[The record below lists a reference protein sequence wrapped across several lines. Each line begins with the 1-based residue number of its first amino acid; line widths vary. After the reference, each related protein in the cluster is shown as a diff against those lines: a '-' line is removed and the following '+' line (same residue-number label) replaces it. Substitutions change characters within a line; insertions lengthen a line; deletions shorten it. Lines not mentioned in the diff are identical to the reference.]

1 MTAKTNPPVPKQTIT
16 VENDTVTLKIGD
28 QSIAIDTDTIKYS
41 RTVEPPALGPVSG
54 SAKASASKEEK
65 DGRDIYTASVAMEG
79 AIKLSGKLPLA
90 YGLQLTAEGGVSRQ
104 GKVQFQ
110 LSVPEGVQP
119 GTINPFDPARLP
131 KGVIITLDQSE
142 TNGRKGELGL
152 QRGGVGV
159 NVTGEREIKEGSS
172 VSVKSL
178 GGGLVEVT
186 AGNSNAVKRTAGIG
200 ISLGDHFSASA
211 SNGVDMQGSVMR
223 TATLD
228 LNTREGRAAYDA
240 ILFKGTFPDK
250 SDPDKGISNV
260 RLIKTYGKDFLPDW
274 ELKAGD
280 YTRTSQNDPQTFR
293 SAVSTYNPNNGITA
307 YTHVI
312 EYPGQVKLTM
322 QRQFKDQVEI
332 VDNRKYQFELP
343 IRNAADLKAFQALS
357 FTKGEDKAIDQLS
370 SKGPFPVTVKLTLS
384 EGDMRKMIAV
394 AKDAE
399 RNAVDFGS
407 TPATRSAFKAYGAA
421 AVQSAY
427 LHPDTG
433 ANALAPHYGANNV
446 SVGPADKAS
455 LAFAQALAR
464 NMQVGMTGHLTL
476 SGTITQFNQVTGLHR
491 IADGADADNRYQMHD
506 GKDLATLPGSAQ
518 VVQPSGPAR

>member
-54 SAKASASKEEK
+54 SAKASASKEQK

-90 YGLQLTAEGGVSRQ
+90 YGLQLTAEGELSRQ

-119 GTINPFDPARLP
+119 GKINPFDPARLP

-240 ILFKGTFPDK
+240 ILFKGTFPEK

-357 FTKGEDKAIDQLS
+357 FSKGEDKAIDQLS

-384 EGDMRKMIAV
+384 EGDMQKMIGL

-407 TPATRSAFKAYGAA
+407 TPATQAAFKAYGAA

-446 SVGPADKAS
+446 AIGPADKAS

-476 SGTITQFNQVTGLHR
+476 SGTITQFNQVSGLNR

-518 VVQPSGPAR
+518 VVQPSGSAR